1 MSAFPKSPAHKP
13 ADNKDGF
20 FSLTLGRKKKQKEV
34 SDLEQEG
41 RDAIDGG
48 AAPIDY
54 DPSNFHLEENEERS
68 MIDKTSLEEPK
79 VKELIK
85 ILTDWVNNELVEQR
99 IIVKDIQE
107 DLFDGQVLQ
116 KLLEKLGGIKLQV
129 PEVTQTDQGQKD
141 KLQAVLNKV
150 NEQLELQNWDELKW
164 SVDSIHS
171 KNLIAILHLLVAL
184 ATHYRAPIRLPEK
197 VNLKV
202 VVVTK
207 REGKLEHKL
216 ISEEVTSTMEEMTG
230 GKFERDAFDTLFD
243 HAPDKLSIVKRSLI
257 EFANRHLEKV
267 NLTVTDLDT
276 QFADGVYLILLMG
289 LLEGYF
295 VPLYSFSLT
304 PEIFEDKVHNIQFA
318 FELMQDAGLPKPKA
332 RPEDVANCELKSTL
346 RVLYNL
352 FTKYKRM

>member
-1 MSAFPKSPAHKP
+1 MAGYPKSPRP
-13 ADNKDGF
+13 AENKDGF

-41 RDAIDGG
+41 REAIDGSNG
-48 AAPIDY
+48 SVDY
-54 DPSNFHLEENEERS
+54 DPSSFHLEENEERT
-68 MIDKTSLEEPK
+68 MIDKLSLEDPK
-79 VKELIK
+79 VKELQKVLMEWI
-85 ILTDWVNNELVEQR
+85 NNSLVEQR

-116 KLLEKLGGIKLQV
+116 KLLEKLGDIKLQV
-129 PEVTQTDQGQKD
+129 PEVTQTDQGQKE
-141 KLQAVLNKV
+141 KLTAVLDKV
-150 NEQLELQNWDELKW
+150 TEQGIGGWDEGKW
-164 SVDSIHS
+164 SVDGIHS
-171 KNLIAILHLLVAL
+171 KSLVAILHLLVAL
-184 ATHYRAPIRLPEK
+184 ATHYHAPIRMPEK
-197 VNLKV
+197 CFLKV
-202 VVVTK
+202 IVITK
-207 REGKLEHKL
+207 REGKLDHKV
-216 ISEEVTSTMEEMTG
+216 ISIEITSTLEEMTG
-230 GKFERDAFDTLFD
+230 GRFERDAFDTLFD
-243 HAPDKLSIVKRSLI
+243 HAPDKLSLVKRLLI

-295 VPLYSFSLT
+295 VPLYGFSLT
-304 PEIFEDKVHNIQFA
+304 PETFEAKVHNLQFA

-352 FTKYKRM
+352 FTKYKRL

>member
-1 MSAFPKSPAHKP
+1 MSGYPKSPKP

-20 FSLTLGRKKKQKEV
+20 FPLTLGRKKKQKEV

-41 RDAIDGG
+41 RDAIDGSTG
-48 AAPIDY
+48 SMDY
-54 DPSNFHLEENEERS
+54 DPSNFHLEENEERT
-68 MIDKTSLEEPK
+68 MIDKISLEDPK
-79 VKELIK
+79 VKELQK
-85 ILTDWVNNELVEQR
+85 VLTEWINNVLVEQR

-116 KLLEKLGGIKLQV
+116 KLLEKLGDIKLQV

-141 KLQAVLNKV
+141 KLNAVLEKV
-150 NEQLELQNWDELKW
+150 SEKLNGWDESKW

-171 KNLIAILHLLVAL
+171 KNLISILHLLVAL
-184 ATHYRAPIRLPEK
+184 AIHFRAPIRMPEK
-197 VNLKV
+197 VCMKV
-202 VVVTK
+202 VVITK
-207 REGKLEHKL
+207 RDGKLDHKMVNV
-216 ISEEVTSTMEEMTG
+216 EVTSTLEEMTG
-230 GKFERDAFDTLFD
+230 GRFERDAFDTLFD
-243 HAPDKLSIVKRSLI
+243 HAPDKLSLVKRLLI

-295 VPLYSFSLT
+295 VPLHSFSLT
-304 PEIFEDKVHNIQFA
+304 PETFEDKVHNLHFA

-352 FTKYKRM
+352 FTKYKKL